1 MIKIWKKRINLL
13 IKFKLYFMSRVR
25 TILKIV
31 LMWNFE
37 ISLEVLWGGRYLC
50 SEYLEVLEAIRT
62 TYIEGSGFL
71 FYSE

>member
-1 MIKIWKKRINLL
+1 
-13 IKFKLYFMSRVR
+13 MSRVR